1 MKNSVSIVEDPSKA
15 TLKMSDNQNHNNL
28 KTFFKEEYQSLK
40 VYTQSRIDDTADRDA
55 EDIIQDVALKILSR
69 PDNLSPI
76 DNIAGFVY
84 NSIRNK
90 IIDLMRSKKKE
101 ISAEGE
107 IENRLMEF
115 TELFYGPSD
124 NSYSESTKKALQR
137 ALLNLKPDYKN
148 IIRAIDFEGF
158 TYKELSLETGIP
170 AGTLMSRRH
179 RAIAILHKEIK
190 TKKEFTN

>member
-1 MKNSVSIVEDPSKA
+1 
-15 TLKMSDNQNHNNL
+15 MSDNQNHNSF
-28 KTFFKEEYQSLK
+28 KTFFRDEYQSLK
-40 VYTQSRIDDTADRDA
+40 VYTQSRINDTVDRDA

-90 IIDLMRSKKKE
+90 IVDLMRSKRKE
-101 ISAEGE
+101 TSVEDE
-107 IENRLMEF
+107 LEHRLMEF
-115 TELFYGPSD
+115 TELFSTASD
-124 NSYSESTKKALQR
+124 NSYSESMMEALKKAII
-137 ALLNLKPDYKN
+137 NLKPDYRF

-158 TYKELSLETGIP
+158 TYKEIAQKTGIP
-170 AGTLMSRRH
+170 EGTLMSRRH
-179 RAIAILHKEIK
+179 RAIALLHKELK